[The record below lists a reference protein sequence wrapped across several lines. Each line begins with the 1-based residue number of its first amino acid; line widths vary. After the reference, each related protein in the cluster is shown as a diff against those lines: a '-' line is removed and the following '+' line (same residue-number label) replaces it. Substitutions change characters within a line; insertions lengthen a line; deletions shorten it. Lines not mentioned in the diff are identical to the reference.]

1 MARSRA
7 WDARE
12 WARHAPR
19 AVTLGLAAATRSVA
33 RHARDSVWRNMT
45 VLSARTEVCGEEG
58 ARAGSHGEIRNVYWY
73 ASPR

>member
-33 RHARDSVWRNMT
+33 RHARDSVWRNMN
-45 VLSARTEVCGEEG
+45 VLSTRTEVCGEEG